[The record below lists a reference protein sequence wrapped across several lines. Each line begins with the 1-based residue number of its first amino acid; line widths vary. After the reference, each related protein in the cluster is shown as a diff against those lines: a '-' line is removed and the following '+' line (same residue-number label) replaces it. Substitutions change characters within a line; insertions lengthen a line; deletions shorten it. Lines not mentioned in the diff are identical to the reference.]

1 MALAPAQLAAAIAQ
15 HRTVAIVRASSA
27 LIAARAMDAAVRGG
41 ARILEFTVG
50 TPGAFELIGEFG
62 RRQFD
67 PVDGLARPIV
77 GAGTVIER
85 AQLQRAIDSGADFV
99 VSPVFDPVIVAAAI
113 EAGIA
118 VLPGVHTPTEMLA
131 AHRAGATLLKLFPAP
146 AGGPAW
152 LRSVL
157 APLPML
163 PVVPTGGVELDN
175 LAQWF
180 EAGAVGVGMVGDVF
194 RPQWLAAGDFDAIHA
209 RVAAFRATVQACGPY
224 RGGASL
230 SRA

>member
-1 MALAPAQLAAAIAQ
+1 M
-15 HRTVAIVRASSA
+15 
-27 LIAARAMDAAVRGG
+27 
-41 ARILEFTVG
+41 
-50 TPGAFELIGEFG
+50 
-62 RRQFD
+62 
-67 PVDGLARPIV
+67 
-77 GAGTVIER
+77 
-85 AQLQRAIDSGADFV
+85 
-99 VSPVFDPVIVAAAI
+99 
-113 EAGIA
+113 
-118 VLPGVHTPTEMLA
+118 HTPTEMLA

-209 RVAAFRATVQACGPY
+209 RVAAFRATVQACWPY
-224 RGGASL
+224 RGGAGL
-230 SRA
+230 SPAREHDRVGQQLAAQRGQHVAPRQVRPSCGACPRSPSRCCGSTSTCGSVNSRCAGGA